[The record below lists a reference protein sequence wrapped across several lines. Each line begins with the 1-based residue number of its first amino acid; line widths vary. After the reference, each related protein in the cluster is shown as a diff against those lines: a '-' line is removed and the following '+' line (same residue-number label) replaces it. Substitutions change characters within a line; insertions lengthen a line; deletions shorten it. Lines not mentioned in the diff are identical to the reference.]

1 MEAIMFEIKRILFPT
16 DFCEH
21 CRGAIAYAEALAGR
35 FDAELTLLHVIEP
48 PEYNSVPDDLRRI
61 EVAEL
66 EDWLGP
72 DRRYFSVKFAIE
84 RGEAAHEIARYACAN
99 HSDLILMP
107 TRGMGRYRRLTLGSS
122 TAKVLHDAECPV
134 WTGVH
139 LKDAPPLGEI
149 HFRKIV
155 CGVDFLVNSTAIL
168 AWASGFA
175 QEYQAELT
183 LVHATPQVEAGPE
196 HFMNRE
202 YELAM
207 QARSEE
213 AMAELQQ
220 RVGTSVAVRVE
231 GGDPAAVL
239 RNTALELDAD
249 LVVIGRSAAS
259 GLLGRLSKNSYAIV
273 SHSPCP
279 VVSV

>member
-1 MEAIMFEIKRILFPT
+1 MFEIKRILFPT
-16 DFCEH
+16 DFCGH

-35 FDAELTLLHVIEP
+35 FQAELTLLHVVEP
-48 PEYNSVPDDLRRI
+48 VEYGGVPADLRRVDI
-61 EVAEL
+61 AEM

-84 RGEAAHEIARYACAN
+84 RGEAAHEIAKRACAG

-107 TRGMGRYRRLTLGSS
+107 TRGMGLYRRLALGSN

-155 CGVDFLVNSTAIL
+155 CGVDFLVNSAAIL

-183 LVHATPQVEAGPE
+183 LVHATPQAEAGPE
-196 HFMNRE
+196 RFMNRE

-207 QARSEE
+207 QDRAEN

-220 RVGTSVAVRVE
+220 RVGTTAAVRVE
-231 GGDPAAVL
+231 GGDPAGVL
-239 RNTALELDAD
+239 RQTALELKAD

-259 GLLGRLSKNSYAIV
+259 SLLGRLSQNSYSII